1 MLNNQ
6 SIGRKLVMGFSGCVL
21 IIAGLAWFASSQMGR
36 IYDVSES
43 ITNDLLPSMQYAGLI
58 EESLLNARR
67 AEMGAIIGFLDNDA
81 AEVQKQLDRFTGSK
95 TTLNKAFDDYQNT
108 AQMDSE
114 EQQRYQQAK
123 TLSESYLRAHENLS
137 QALLNRNV
145 EQIKQQRILT
155 RDAVNAASTEVAK
168 LIQLNAEGARI
179 LTRQAD
185 DVFNQASRISVV
197 ISLVAT
203 LLVIAG
209 AWLLIRQIRQPLQR
223 LLNDIHRVANG
234 DLSQQID
241 LTHFQRDEIGELAAG
256 FDKMCV
262 NLRML
267 VTDVHHCV
275 DQLSSATNEIS
286 ALATQSAGN
295 MHSQKDE
302 LNMLATAMNEMQATV
317 QEIARNTNDTAKASE
332 DASTRADHGASMV
345 NNTINSVDKVA
356 SELEQTAN
364 VVHKLDADSRNI
376 SVVLEVIRGIAD
388 QTNLLALNAAIEA
401 ARAGEQGRGFAVV
414 ADEVRTLAK
423 RTQDSTAEINRI
435 ISELQQRSTQAG
447 ESMQKSQQMM
457 NSTIDIARQAGAS
470 ISEISGSASSI
481 SHMMTQVATA
491 TEQQGSVSDELN
503 SNIVRISQAS
513 DEVAA
518 GSKEMAHA
526 CEELNQLASHLSGMV
541 TRFRI

>member
-223 LLNDIHRVANG
+223 LLNDIHRVASG

>member
-123 TLSESYLRAHENLS
+123 TLTESYLRAHENLS

-435 ISELQQRSTQAG
+435 ISELQLRSTQAG